1 MNQMRKSLLLIAVL
15 ALVAVSVSAQ
25 TAVIDRVSGKVEYR
39 LTSAGGWETA
49 SVGDR
54 LPLNATISTG
64 FGASAVLNLGS
75 SVLEVGQLTRLSIE
89 ELADNGLS
97 AEVFVPVGRVRA
109 SVNPET
115 GRRADFTV
123 RTPLSTASVRGTEF
137 ETNGWQV
144 SVSEGV
150 VAFADMLS
158 QLQNVGVD
166 QASTVSGNGPTDPAN
181 EANNKADLG
190 DGGGPGDF
198 VGGPATSGYITV
210 RWGF

>member
-1 MNQMRKSLLLIAVL
+1 MNRMRKSLLLIAVL

-25 TAVIDRVSGKVEYR
+25 TAAIDRVSGKVEYR
-39 LTSAGGWETA
+39 MTSAGGWETA

-97 AEVFVPVGRVRA
+97 AEVFVP
-109 SVNPET
+109 
-115 GRRADFTV
+115 DFTV